1 VIATHSEYCAR
12 ARRHV
17 NNRVAAVL
25 VFAIALL
32 TSPGW
37 TGEAWGQT
45 KLARVGILTFLADT
59 DDPTWDYW
67 MGLFRSNLA
76 DQDWVEGKTVSFEY
90 RNAHSDPS
98 QFAGAAAALA
108 ALKVDVILAA
118 SAPSLRA
125 AYAVTRTVPIVAW
138 DYTTDA
144 VAEGYVE
151 SYARPGGNVTGVFL
165 DAPEIAGKW
174 FELLK
179 AMVPDLSRVAVLW
192 DPGPGS
198 THLQAVRSVAKIFD
212 TDLQVLEVRKADD
225 IDRAF
230 SSLRGRPQ
238 ALIILPSPMIYG
250 QSARLARL
258 ALKHRLPATSM
269 DPEFAN
275 SGGALAYGPEV
286 TSTIERLAILVAKI
300 LDGSKPAEL
309 PVERPTRIQLVVNL
323 KTAKTL
329 GIKIPQSILLR
340 ADEVIR

>member
-1 VIATHSEYCAR
+1 VIATHSRHYAR
-12 ARRHV
+12 ARRGMKFCF
-17 NNRVAAVL
+17 AA
-25 VFAIALL
+25 ALL
-32 TSPGW
+32 VMVAMLSSPG
-37 TGEAWGQT
+37 GIGRAWGQ
-45 KLARVGILTFLADT
+45 ADVRSVGILSFSSVTDDGRWKLWFEPFRRTLADRG
-59 DDPTWDYW
+59 WI
-67 MGLFRSNLA
+67 
-76 DQDWVEGKTVSFEY
+76 EGKNVSFKY
-90 RNAHSDPS
+90 RSAHNEPS
-98 QFAGAAAALA
+98 RFAEAAAELVG
-108 ALKVDVILAA
+108 LKVDVIWAT
-118 SAPSLRA
+118 SAPALRA
-125 AYAVTRTVPIVAW
+125 AYAATRAIPIVAV
-138 DYTTDA
+138 DFTTDA

-329 GIKIPQSILLR
+329 GIKISQSILLR